1 MKADSFAG
9 RTPLPSISYRDR
21 SARVGAAPPR
31 AGGRPIVLARPRPG
45 PRAAPA
51 RRASPATPLP
61 LRPPPAGRVRATSP
75 TRSTGAVRPLGRGVR
90 GRAYG
95 RGQALEARPARTA
108 ARAVRTGRQHQGCGC
123 LTDELASSAFPEPAP
138 AYEVTPCCCD
148 NLTVMLEQVTSA
160 DTPCRC
166 ALLSVLNE
174 HGLIERTVPGC
185 VHDPLAASELC
196 ALAGS
201 CDAALNFRETAD
213 FTQPRFSSPVVSL
226 VLLVVL
232 HARINL
238 AHTARASLRKLRRH
252 PRRNPRV
259 SMAHHLDDCIRRAPS
274 FLRRRRVNII
284 FSARPSSSVSN
295 PPPPATPTSGGRP
308 QPN

>member
-61 LRPPPAGRVRATSP
+61 LRPPPAGP
-75 TRSTGAVRPLGRGVR
+75 HP
-90 GRAYG
+90 
-95 RGQALEARPARTA
+95 P
-108 ARAVRTGRQHQGCGC
+108 
-123 LTDELASSAFPEPAP
+123 
-138 AYEVTPCCCD
+138 
-148 NLTVMLEQVTSA
+148 
-160 DTPCRC
+160 
-166 ALLSVLNE
+166 
-174 HGLIERTVPGC
+174 
-185 VHDPLAASELC
+185 
-196 ALAGS
+196 AGS